1 MRFTKMQGAG
11 NDFVLVAPD
20 DEAQCNWSK
29 WSITICDRHF
39 GIGADGLLL
48 LLPSDIADFRMRTFN
63 SDGSEAE
70 ACGNGIRCLAK
81 YIIDKGLNNSADSI
95 SIETLGGT
103 REVKLRRQAGK
114 LIRIQTSMGKPE
126 FRADYIPVTLGQD
139 ENGLVDIKSMLNYS
153 VNIDG
158 TDLCLNLVSMGNP
171 HAVFFWDRPVA
182 VFPLSELGPKV
193 ENMNIFPRRTNFEV
207 ARVINRQRI
216 EVRTWER
223 GVGETL
229 ACGSGACAVAVA
241 AQLNDYIDNKADV
254 QVTGGVLQVEWDRN
268 NEVLLSGPVEI
279 VFEGEWPDE
288 V

>member
-1 MRFTKMQGAG
+1 MRFTKLQGAG
-11 NDFVLVAPD
+11 NDFVVVAPD
-20 DEAQCNWSK
+20 DEAQLNWSK
-29 WSITICDRHF
+29 CSTTICDRHF

-48 LLPSDIADFRMRTFN
+48 LLPSDIADFRMRTYN

-70 ACGNGIRCLAK
+70 ACGNGIRCLTR
-81 YIIDKGLNNSADSI
+81 YIIDKELINIADGI
-95 SIETLGGT
+95 LIETLGGT
-103 REVKLRRQAGK
+103 REVKIRQEGK
-114 LIRIQTSMGKPE
+114 LLRIQASMGKPE
-126 FRADYIPVTLGQD
+126 FRSDYIPVTLGQGED
-139 ENGLVDIKSMLNYS
+139 GLVDIKSMLNYS

-171 HAVFFWDRPVA
+171 HAVFFWKHPVA
-182 VFPLSELGPKV
+182 TFPLSGLGPKV
-193 ENMNIFPRRTNFEV
+193 ENMNIFPSRTNFEV

-241 AQLNDYIDNKADV
+241 AQLNDFIDNKADV

-268 NEVLLSGPVEI
+268 NEVLLSGPAEI